1 MSLVWI
7 AVVAIGAA
15 PLAESKPGVAAGV
28 QAAVVGDEGKPV
40 SGVTSPQAAGV
51 GNTAGQPG
59 VLGQPSEAGRPDTP
73 TPRQLRDEVQ
83 ASLRRWHRT
92 SDAQAPVA
100 AVELLGL
107 LSRLQS
113 DTHLPPAQREELI
126 GRVHARL
133 IRLADQIARR
143 LEAEQIAPEKT
154 EAHLPS
160 SVSAAQTAGV
170 MAQWG
175 NIARPGMPGAWGRP
189 GGFPQAVP
197 GPMPAAMP
205 GVPAAGAAL
214 ASDDA
219 GWELV
224 ELIRRCIAPAHWDV
238 NGGPGSVQYWRPR
251 RALVVTASGEVHEQ
265 VHDLVEQLHRAG
277 R

>member
-7 AVVAIGAA
+7 AAVAIAAA
-15 PLAESKPGVAAGV
+15 PVAESKPVAAAALAAPAANNEG
-28 QAAVVGDEGKPV
+28 QAT
-40 SGVTSPQAAGV
+40 SGVVRPQRAEM
-51 GNTAGQPG
+51 GNTLGQPG
-59 VLGQPSEAGRPDTP
+59 VPGQPSQTSLPNAPAPGH
-73 TPRQLRDEVQ
+73 LRDEVQ
-83 ASLRRWHRT
+83 ASLRRWNRT
-92 SDAQAPVA
+92 SNAQAPA
-100 AVELLGL
+100 AAAELLAL
-107 LSRLQS
+107 LGHLQA
-113 DTHLPPAQREELI
+113 DTYLPPAQREELI
-126 GRVHARL
+126 GRVRARL

-143 LEAEQIAPEKT
+143 LEAEQIAPDKT
-154 EAHLPS
+154 DAPLPASVEAAK
-160 SVSAAQTAGV
+160 AAAV

-175 NIARPGMPGAWGRP
+175 NIGRPGMPDAWGRP
-189 GGFPQAVP
+189 GGFPHGMP
-197 GPMPAAMP
+197 GQMPAAMSVVRA
-205 GVPAAGAAL
+205 GGGAVPN
-214 ASDDA
+214 DDA